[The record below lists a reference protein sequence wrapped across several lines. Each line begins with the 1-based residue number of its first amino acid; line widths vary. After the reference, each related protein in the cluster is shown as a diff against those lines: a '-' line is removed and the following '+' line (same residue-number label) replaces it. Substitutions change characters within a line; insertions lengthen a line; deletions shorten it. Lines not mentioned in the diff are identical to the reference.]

1 MKIFIF
7 KTIFFPIILFISI
20 DTYNFAYAN
29 CPDGFKSPEN
39 NLFNLNVCGDKNV
52 SDMKL
57 QHASLVLTN
66 IIDYNKDGLP
76 DNKFVLKE
84 LIDVGATFLVISSE
98 KYAEKYL
105 NASDNE
111 AFTIVFEDEIITQGI
126 EFDPTLEEALH
137 LITQFGFVSVYPLD
151 FGENKFSKIS
161 EYMNIARGG
170 YFKRVPNKYPSSA
183 FYTYYDK
190 TCDYACQITEF
201 TYWVITS
208 LRNQQSG
215 AERKKE
221 IKNEWKLYDRKKIEK
236 DFPELLAFFSN
247 PKFGIIF

>member
-1 MKIFIF
+1 MEAKICGIKDKTTLNFIISH
-7 KTIFFPIILFISI
+7 KYAPRFIGFICNYPKSHRNLKLKNLI
-20 DTYNFAYAN
+20 SLINLKKKKVKFVAVLVSPKLSLLKKITKLNFDY
-29 CPDGFKSPEN
+29 FQ
-39 NLFNLNVCGDKNV
+39 LYNV
-52 SDMKL
+52 SPKKTL
-57 QHASLVLTN
+57 
-66 IIDYNKDGLP
+66 IIKK
-76 DNKFVLKE
+76 KFKKKIISVIQVHKKR
-84 LIDVGATFLVISSE
+84 DVINY
-98 KYAEKYL
+98 K
-105 NASDNE
+105 
-111 AFTIVFEDEIITQGI
+111 
-126 EFDPTLEEALH
+126 
-137 LITQFGFVSVYPLD
+137 
-151 FGENKFSKIS
+151 

-190 TCDYACQITEF
+190 TCDYACQVTEF